1 MKGTATLLFDWRQTR
16 LDLKEE
22 FSENNLQR
30 VMDFWKSLDYSRHG
44 FDYDRNAMWPDAW
57 EYITEQFYTNSGN
70 GLGCFYT
77 VHHAHPKLE
86 PEVWLVHDL
95 AHGDMY
101 LVCYVD
107 GYILNRI
114 TGELDKFELVQNDL
128 DVLKKYTASTI
139 IDAVKDR
146 NANG

>member
-1 MKGTATLLFDWRQTR
+1 MIFCNFILLGPIDDIDLDQFDP
-16 LDLKEE
+16 DG
-22 FSENNLQR
+22 
-30 VMDFWKSLDYSRHG
+30 VDFEPLLVSGSKL
-44 FDYDRNAMWPDAW
+44 
-57 EYITEQFYTNSGN
+57 YITEQFYTNSGN

-114 TGELDKFELVQNDL
+114 TGELDKFDLVQNDL
-128 DVLKKYTASTI
+128 DILNKYTASTI
-139 IDAVKDR
+139 INAVKDR
-146 NANG
+146 NSNGR

>member
-1 MKGTATLLFDWRQTR
+1 
-16 LDLKEE
+16 
-22 FSENNLQR
+22 
-30 VMDFWKSLDYSRHG
+30 
-44 FDYDRNAMWPDAW
+44 
-57 EYITEQFYTNSGN
+57 
-70 GLGCFYT
+70 
-77 VHHAHPKLE
+77 
-86 PEVWLVHDL
+86 
-95 AHGDMY
+95 MY

-139 IDAVKDR
+139 IDEVKDR